1 MTVSKKKNTD
11 NKIIFDNDILLSSV
25 MFDVCGA
32 ESNWFLN
39 ELKSSYNVALIPAW
53 HRLYCWELKASWYKW
68 LNNKKWILSLV
79 LPSSWTWITLCSKE
93 FSCMWEII
101 WIKEV
106 FDLDFIKKFWIKLSD
121 SWFDNIVYDLP
132 YPRVLSEY
140 NEVYIF
146 KVWEKISKKKLNE
159 FFEYLYS
166 MWNVVFLSDLH
177 SWLPLD
183 ECTKKDE
190 LTLNWEKDIVAFNW
204 FFSLADSK
212 KKKAKFVWYIN
223 SADINWNN
231 KSTTGF
237 CTMVF

>member
-1 MTVSKKKNTD
+1 MVVSKKKDTD
-11 NKIIFDNDILLSSV
+11 NKIIFDNGILLSSV
-25 MFDVCGA
+25 LFDICWA

-39 ELKSSYNVALIPAW
+39 ELKNTYNVALIPAW
-53 HRLYCWELKASWYKW
+53 HRLYCWELKASWYK
-68 LNNKKWILSLV
+68 LLDNKKWILSLI
-79 LPSSWTWITLCSKE
+79 LSSSWTWITLCSKE
-93 FSCMWEII
+93 FNCMWEVV

-121 SWFDNIVYDLP
+121 SGFENIVYDLS

-140 NEVYIF
+140 DEVYIF
-146 KVWEKISKKKLNE
+146 KVWEKSSKKKLND
-159 FFEYLYS
+159 FFEYLYGI
-166 MWNVVFLSDLH
+166 WNIVFLSDLH

-190 LTLNWEKDIVAFNW
+190 LTVNWENDIVAVNW

-212 KKKAKFVWYIN
+212 WEKVKFVWYIN

-231 KSTTGF
+231 KSTTWF